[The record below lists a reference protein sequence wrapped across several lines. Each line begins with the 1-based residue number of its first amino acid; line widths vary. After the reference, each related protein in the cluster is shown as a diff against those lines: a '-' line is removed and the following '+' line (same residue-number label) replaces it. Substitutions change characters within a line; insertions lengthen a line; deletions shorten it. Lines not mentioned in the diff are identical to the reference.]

1 MNFLRDSFVAN
12 FEGLVKRTDFLKD
25 IHEMLNILQKRYR
38 QPIDIEFAHDG
49 KDFYLLQCR
58 SQSYGSETEP
68 ADIPVDIENK
78 QVLFSANKHI
88 TNGKVTGITHIVY
101 VDPVKYSELN
111 NHEDLLSVG
120 KAIGR
125 LNELLPKRQFI
136 LMGPGRWGSRG
147 DIKLGV
153 SITYSEINKT
163 ALLIEIAKKKK
174 DYVPDLSFGTHFF
187 QDLVEANI
195 KYLPLYPDDDGIIFD
210 EDYYKN
216 SKNIFPELIPDLAHL
231 QDVIKVID
239 ITTLSGNILNIYMN
253 ADREMAIGL
262 IEEKNEN
269 QQSGD
274 FLQKKPVFNID
285 KDIHWRWRLRMAE
298 KLASKLDAKHFGVIG
313 LYIFGSTKNATAGP
327 GSDIDLLVHTR
338 GNNQQLKELNAW
350 LDGWSIS
357 LSQIN
362 FERTG
367 YNSDG
372 LLDVHIITDKDI
384 ANKTSYAIK
393 IGAITDAARPLTIGS

>member
-163 ALLIEIAKKKK
+163 ALLIEIAKKKRTMFRIYPLALTSFRIWLK
-174 DYVPDLSFGTHFF
+174 PILS
-187 QDLVEANI
+187 I
-195 KYLPLYPDDDGIIFD
+195 YLFILMMMVLYLMKII
-210 EDYYKN
+210 
-216 SKNIFPELIPDLAHL
+216 
-231 QDVIKVID
+231 
-239 ITTLSGNILNIYMN
+239 
-253 ADREMAIGL
+253 
-262 IEEKNEN
+262 
-269 QQSGD
+269 
-274 FLQKKPVFNID
+274 
-285 KDIHWRWRLRMAE
+285 
-298 KLASKLDAKHFGVIG
+298 
-313 LYIFGSTKNATAGP
+313 
-327 GSDIDLLVHTR
+327 
-338 GNNQQLKELNAW
+338 
-350 LDGWSIS
+350 
-357 LSQIN
+357 
-362 FERTG
+362 
-367 YNSDG
+367 
-372 LLDVHIITDKDI
+372 
-384 ANKTSYAIK
+384 IK
-393 IGAITDAARPLTIGS
+393 IPKYISGINS